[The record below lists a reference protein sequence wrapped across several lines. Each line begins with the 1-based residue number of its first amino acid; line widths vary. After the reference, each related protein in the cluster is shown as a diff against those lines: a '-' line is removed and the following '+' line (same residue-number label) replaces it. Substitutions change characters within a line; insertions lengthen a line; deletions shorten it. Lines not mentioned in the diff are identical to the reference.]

1 MSLEIS
7 SVGEE
12 GSGNCGFPSKCRCG
26 RDVVI
31 YTSSSKKN
39 PGRPYFRCP
48 TYQDDH
54 LFKWVEDCV
63 YEEVVDAIP
72 RISIIDSEVNN
83 AKSEVAVEIAELKGL
98 IQELKEDEMWSKR
111 ELKRWKSMTKVC
123 LVCLCIIFIAIVII
137 MFYKTKNE
145 ELVLGY

>member
-12 GSGNCGFPSKCRCG
+12 GSGNRGFPSKCRCG

-48 TYQDDH
+48 TYQD
-54 LFKWVEDCV
+54 
-63 YEEVVDAIP
+63 VVDAIP

-111 ELKRWKSMTKVC
+111 ELKRWK
-123 LVCLCIIFIAIVII
+123 
-137 MFYKTKNE
+137 
-145 ELVLGY
+145 

>member
-1 MSLEIS
+1 MEL
-7 SVGEE
+7 
-12 GSGNCGFPSKCRCG
+12 
-26 RDVVI
+26 
-31 YTSSSKKN
+31 
-39 PGRPYFRCP
+39 
-48 TYQDDH
+48 QDH